1 MLLHT
6 FAHSQRFDYAGLEAR
21 FLSSSYVP
29 EAESPHFD
37 AMLADLAA
45 VFQRNAQDGQISFD
59 YNTNLYCG
67 QLNG

>member
-1 MLLHT
+1 MLLPT
-6 FAHSQRFDYAGLEAR
+6 FAHSQKFDYEGLKAR

-29 EAESPHFD
+29 ESESPHYD

-59 YNTNLYCG
+59 YDTNLYCG